1 MSVLYVVAT
10 PIGNL
15 ADITF
20 RAVDTLKIVDVVA
33 CEDTRRTEILLHHF
47 SIHRSVMRYDEH
59 THGPASRRIMD
70 LLQQGRSV
78 ALVTDAGTPAISD
91 PGARLV
97 SEVVEAG
104 FKVIPIPGPSAPVT
118 ALSAS
123 GLPTDGFVFLG
134 FLPRRKG
141 RAQRVLRESVV
152 LGRTLI
158 VFESPFRAV
167 DTVDLIAETL
177 PGSRIVAARELTKV
191 HEEFIRG
198 DARHVRDELRLRPQ
212 KGEILLLIG
221 AGSPASAESAD
232 RAVDAGDS

>member
-1 MSVLYVVAT
+1 MSVLYIVAT

-20 RAVDTLKIVDVVA
+20 RAVDTLKSVDMIA
-33 CEDTRRTEILLHHF
+33 CEDTRRTEILLRHYG
-47 SIHRSVMRYDEH
+47 IHRPLLRYDEH
-59 THGPASRRIMD
+59 THGTASRQIQEHLRR
-70 LLQQGRSV
+70 GKSV

-91 PGARLV
+91 PGTRLV
-97 SEVVEAG
+97 SDVLALGFRVV
-104 FKVIPIPGPSAPVT
+104 PIPGPSAPVA

-141 RAQRVLRESVV
+141 RAQSVLRDSVV

-167 DTVDLIAETL
+167 DTLGLIAETL
-177 PGSRIVAARELTKV
+177 PGSRVVAARELTKI
-191 HEEFIRG
+191 HEEFVRG
-198 DARHVRDELRLRPQ
+198 DAGQLRDELKLRPQ

-221 AGSPASAESAD
+221 PAAGGTGGNDRVAD
-232 RAVDAGDS
+232 DET